1 MAEVIENGHM
11 HEHVPTGK
19 INGALTTGIIGTSL
33 GGLLALGALGMG
45 NGNGLLGGIFGGNKG
60 CCGNTW
66 NNGCGCNANQPYVM
80 DAEELYLERQAYSN
94 NLETTKQ
101 YYQGVIDFNKTL
113 TDSFFA
119 AYERDVKNSFDLY
132 KLSRDQKDEL
142 SKRIDEV
149 DKKVD
154 VMAAIR
160 PYQDALINCKID
172 SNAMIADFNLAR
184 RTCRMIQGEL
194 VLPSTP
200 TVTGYVSYNSCC
212 PYNPGTTEAA
222 G

>member
-1 MAEVIENGHM
+1 MAEVIENGNM
-11 HEHVPTGK
+11 HNHVPMGK
-19 INGALTTGIIGTSL
+19 INGALATGIIGTSL
-33 GGLLALGALGMG
+33 GGLLALGALG

-60 CCGNTW
+60 CSNQW
-66 NNGCGCNANQPYVM
+66 NNGCGCNSNQPYVI
-80 DAEELYLERQAYSN
+80 DAEELYLERQASAN
-94 NLETTKQ
+94 HLETTKQ

-142 SKRIDEV
+142 SRRIDEV

-200 TVTGYVSYNSCC
+200 TVTGYASYNPCS
-212 PYNPGTTEAA
+212 PVAPTA
-222 G
+222 

>member
-1 MAEVIENGHM
+1 MAEVIESTMHGHD
-11 HEHVPTGK
+11 HAYASNAKG
-19 INGALTTGIIGTSL
+19 NAGLTLGIIGTSL
-33 GGLLALGALGMG
+33 GGLLALGAMG
-45 NGNGLLGGIFGGNKG
+45 NGNGILGNILGGGKSCNNTCG
-60 CCGNTW
+60 CGNGNT
-66 NNGCGCNANQPYVM
+66 PYVM
-80 DAEELYLERQAYSN
+80 DTEELYLERQASAN
-94 NLETTKQ
+94 NLAVTKQ
-101 YYQGVIDFNKTL
+101 YYQGVIDFNKTI

-160 PYQDALINCKID
+160 PYQDALINNKID
-172 SNAMIADFNLAR
+172 TNALIADYNLAR
-184 RTCRMIQGEL
+184 RTCRMIQGEV

-200 TVTGYVSYNSCC
+200 TVTGYASYSPC
-212 PYNPGTTEAA
+212 NPVQPTTQ

>member
-1 MAEVIENGHM
+1 M
-11 HEHVPTGK
+11 
-19 INGALTTGIIGTSL
+19 IIGTSL
-33 GGLLALGALGMG
+33 GGLLALGAMG
-45 NGNGLLGGIFGGNKG
+45 NGNGILGNIFSGNKCG
-60 CCGNTW
+60 CGNSSS
-66 NNGCGCNANQPYVM
+66 CGCNGNTPYVI
-80 DAEELYLERQAYSN
+80 DAEELYLERQASAN
-94 NLETTKQ
+94 QLATTKQ

-160 PYQDALINCKID
+160 PYQDALINNKIET
-172 SNAMIADFNLAR
+172 NALIADFNLAR
-184 RTCRMIQGEL
+184 RTCRMIQGEV

-200 TVTGYVSYNSCC
+200 TVTGYASYNPCAPIAQS
-212 PYNPGTTEAA
+212 TTQ